1 MAEVPMAPNVTLI
14 FGPMLIGV
22 FFNMI
27 LYGILIVQTYHY
39 YLSYKGDVHWI
50 RCLVSEVLYLFVI
63 ETVNTGCDMAMMYQ
77 TLINNFGKA
86 DTTKFFPTLLAAEPI
101 TIVRPSRV
109 GRTMGITIQLQVVI
123 STPIQLFFAYRIRL
137 LSKSNLLGGIIA
149 FFATV
154 SLGGGAW
161 STVRIVKTKVFA
173 HKPELHLP
181 ALVWLLSAVVS
192 DVMITVVLV
201 ITLNKRRTG
210 FIATDDAIAKIIRM
224 TVQTGLLTSL
234 FAIGDVIFF
243 MTLPHTAVNFVWDL
257 ALTKLYSNCLLS
269 TLNTRAE
276 LKESSGPRQLSLS
289 GNVGMDM
296 REFNLPTQASPPFY
310 ELNTPKSSEGYQTR
324 TPDLEYGITVTTV
337 VETKGDTNSSCSA

>member
-1 MAEVPMAPNVTLI
+1 MAPNVTLI

-50 RCLVSEVLYLFVI
+50 RCLVLYLFVI

-101 TIVRPSRV
+101 TIV
-109 GRTMGITIQLQVVI
+109 VI

-137 LSKSNLLGGIIA
+137 LSKSNWLAGIIA

>member
-1 MAEVPMAPNVTLI
+1 MAPNVTLI

-50 RCLVSEVLYLFVI
+50 RCLVLYLFVI

-101 TIVRPSRV
+101 TIV
-109 GRTMGITIQLQVVI
+109 VI

-137 LSKSNLLGGIIA
+137 LSKSNWLAGIIA

-324 TPDLEYGITVTTV
+324 TPDLEHGITVTTV

>member
-1 MAEVPMAPNVTLI
+1 MAPNVTLI

-50 RCLVSEVLYLFVI
+50 RCLVLYLFVI

-101 TIVRPSRV
+101 TI
-109 GRTMGITIQLQVVI
+109 VVI

-324 TPDLEYGITVTTV
+324 TPDLEHGITVTTV

>member
-1 MAEVPMAPNVTLI
+1 MAPNVTLI

-50 RCLVSEVLYLFVI
+50 RCLVLYLFVI

-101 TIVRPSRV
+101 TI
-109 GRTMGITIQLQVVI
+109 VVI

-210 FIATDDAIAKIIRM
+210 FIATDDAISKIIRM

-324 TPDLEYGITVTTV
+324 TPDLEHGITVTTV

>member
-1 MAEVPMAPNVTLI
+1 MAPNVTLI

-50 RCLVSEVLYLFVI
+50 RCLVLYLFVI

-101 TIVRPSRV
+101 TIV
-109 GRTMGITIQLQVVI
+109 VI

-137 LSKSNLLGGIIA
+137 LSKSNWLAGIIA

-210 FIATDDAIAKIIRM
+210 FIATDDAISKIIRM

-324 TPDLEYGITVTTV
+324 TPDLEHGITVTTV

>member
-1 MAEVPMAPNVTLI
+1 MAPNVTLI

-50 RCLVSEVLYLFVI
+50 RCLVLYLFVI

-101 TIVRPSRV
+101 TIV
-109 GRTMGITIQLQVVI
+109 VI

-137 LSKSNLLGGIIA
+137 LSKSNWLAGIIA

-210 FIATDDAIAKIIRM
+210 FIATDDAISKIIRM

>member
-1 MAEVPMAPNVTLI
+1 MAPNVTLI

-50 RCLVSEVLYLFVI
+50 RCLVLYLFVI

-101 TIVRPSRV
+101 TI
-109 GRTMGITIQLQVVI
+109 VVI

>member
-1 MAEVPMAPNVTLI
+1 MAPNVTLI

-50 RCLVSEVLYLFVI
+50 RCLVLYLFVI

-101 TIVRPSRV
+101 TI
-109 GRTMGITIQLQVVI
+109 VVI

-210 FIATDDAIAKIIRM
+210 FIATDDAISKIIRM

>member
-1 MAEVPMAPNVTLI
+1 M
-14 FGPMLIGV
+14 
-22 FFNMI
+22 
-27 LYGILIVQTYHY
+27 
-39 YLSYKGDVHWI
+39 
-50 RCLVSEVLYLFVI
+50 
-63 ETVNTGCDMAMMYQ
+63 
-77 TLINNFGKA
+77 
-86 DTTKFFPTLLAAEPI
+86 
-101 TIVRPSRV
+101 
-109 GRTMGITIQLQVVI
+109 I

-137 LSKSNLLGGIIA
+137 LSKSNWLAGIIA

-210 FIATDDAIAKIIRM
+210 FIATDDAISKIIRM

-324 TPDLEYGITVTTV
+324 TPDLEHGITVTTV